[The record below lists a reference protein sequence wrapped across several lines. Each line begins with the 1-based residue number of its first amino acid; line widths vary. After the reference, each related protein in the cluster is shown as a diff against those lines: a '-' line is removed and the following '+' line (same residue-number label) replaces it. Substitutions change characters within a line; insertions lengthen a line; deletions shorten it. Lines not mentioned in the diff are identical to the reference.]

1 MLVDKSEDTDGIRT
15 APGGYLDSG
24 KCLAYRCFWGR
35 RCHYD
40 QRQRGSGDR
49 ASEQRVLRASAIG
62 RCVAKRIAN
71 SCDVDADHIR
81 THYLYPE
88 LVRPEL
94 VRPELAR
101 PELARPELART
112 KLIRPELA
120 RTKLIRPELARTK
133 LIRPEFART
142 ELLRPE
148 FANAD

>member
-88 LVRPEL
+88 L
-94 VRPELAR
+94 
-101 PELARPELART
+101 
-112 KLIRPELA
+112 IRPELA